1 MRNRLTRL
9 GLLIILWLAGCSPN
23 AIPDRSIQRSPTNE
37 GSSGEGNPSFAYRF
51 KWVKCAT
58 VDLPLEVD
66 CGYFIVP
73 ANHTDPQSG
82 KIRLAV
88 TIVRASAKEKAP
100 DPVVFLAGGPG
111 ASATYSLADWID
123 QPFLRKRDLILVD
136 LRGSGSSEPSL
147 NCPEMEE
154 NRYDDPVKAA
164 QSCYQRLKQ
173 AGLDLS
179 QFNHTQAAADLEALR
194 RALGIERWNLLGIS
208 SGARLALVMM
218 RTYPQAIRSAI
229 LDSIAPPEV
238 NAYETRP
245 ANASQALQAL
255 FQTCQADPRC
265 SYTYPDLE
273 ELFYALLEELDQK
286 PVTVQVANPFD
297 GSQNTVSLDGQA
309 LANLV
314 FEALYRKETLARIPY
329 VIYEAH
335 YRRYPAIGGL
345 MFPRTQALFYP
356 PSQADARKGAAES
369 EGAYFS
375 FECREE
381 TPFNQVE
388 AARRSANASAFARYL
403 LADVE
408 NVFKVCN
415 LWNSGVAAAQENEA
429 VQSPIPSLILNGQYD
444 PITPPAWGQQAAQ
457 DLAHSYVYQFPGL
470 GHAVL
475 ENDRCPR
482 QIAADF
488 LRAPA
493 KEPDAACIN
502 RMKLDFWLP

>member
-9 GLLIILWLAGCSPN
+9 GLLIMLWLAGCSPI
-23 AIPDRSIQRSPTNE
+23 AIPDRSIPLSATDE
-37 GSSGEGNPSFAYRF
+37 GSSSFAYRF

-58 VDLPLEVD
+58 VDLPLEID
-66 CGYFIVP
+66 CGYFVVP
-73 ANHTDPQSG
+73 VNHADPQSG

-88 TIVRASAKEKAP
+88 TILRASAKEKAA

-136 LRGSGSSEPSL
+136 LRGSGNSEPSL
-147 NCPEMEE
+147 NCPEIEQD
-154 NRYDDPVKAA
+154 RYADPVRAA
-164 QSCYQRLKQ
+164 QTCYQRLKQ

-179 QFNHTQAAADLEALR
+179 QFNNLQAAADLEALR
-194 RALGIERWNLLGIS
+194 GALGIKRWNLLGIS

-218 RTYPQAIRSAI
+218 RNYPESIRSAI
-229 LDSIAPPEV
+229 LDSTAPPQV

-245 ANASQALQAL
+245 ANGAQALQTL
-255 FQTCQADPRC
+255 FQSCQADSRC
-265 SYTYPDLE
+265 NYAYPDLE
-273 ELFYALLEELDQK
+273 GLFYELLGELDQK
-286 PVTVQVANPFD
+286 PAAVQVANPFD
-297 GSQNTVSLDGQA
+297 GATHTVQLDGRV

-335 YRRYPAIGGL
+335 YGRYPAIGGL

-375 FECREE
+375 FECNEE
-381 TPFNQVE
+381 VPFNRVE
-388 AARRSANASAFARYL
+388 AARRSAGNSIFAQHL
-403 LADVE
+403 LTEVE
-408 NVFKVCN
+408 NVFEVCN
-415 LWNSGVAAAQENEA
+415 SWNSGLAAAQENEA
-429 VQSPIPSLILNGQYD
+429 VQSPIPTLILNGQYD
-444 PITPPAWGQQAAQ
+444 PITPAAWGQAAAQ
-457 DLAHSYVYQFPGL
+457 DLQNSYVYSFPGL

-475 ENDRCPR
+475 ENDKCPR
-482 QIAADF
+482 DIAAAF
-488 LRAPA
+488 LSAPA
-493 KEPDAACIN
+493 QEPDASCIN